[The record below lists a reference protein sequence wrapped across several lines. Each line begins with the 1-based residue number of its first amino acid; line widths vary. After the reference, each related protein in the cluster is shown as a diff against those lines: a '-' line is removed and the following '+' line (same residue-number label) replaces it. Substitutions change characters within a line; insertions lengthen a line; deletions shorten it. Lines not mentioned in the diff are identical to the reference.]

1 MAENKRDYTPPKDL
15 LKDRVILVTGAGDG
29 IGRAVAKAVAAHGG
43 TVVLLGRTI
52 KKLENVYDE
61 IMAAGGPKPGIY
73 PMDLMGAKYKD
84 YEDMVGILDKEYGK
98 LDGIV
103 HNAGILGE
111 RTPIEYHEIHI
122 WQQVLQV
129 NLTAPFALSRA
140 CLELLYKSPD
150 ASVVFVSSGVGR
162 KPRAYWGAYAVSKAG
177 IEALSATLADETEF
191 RKTLRVNSLNPGP
204 VRTEMRRKAFPA
216 EDATQLLTP
225 EQITGTYLYLLGPD
239 SKGITGQQF
248 DAQ

>member
-1 MAENKRDYTPPKDL
+1 MAENRRDYQPPKDL

-29 IGRAVAKAVAAHGG
+29 IGRAVSVALGSHGA
-43 TVVLLGRTI
+43 TVVLLGKTV
-52 KKLENVYDE
+52 KKLETTYDALV
-61 IMAAGGPKPGIY
+61 AAGAPRPAIF

-84 YEDMVGILDKEYGK
+84 YEDLVGALDKEYGR
-98 LDGIV
+98 LDGLL

-111 RTPIEYHEIHI
+111 RAPIEHHEVHI

-129 NLTAPFALSRA
+129 NLTAAFMLSKA

-150 ASVVFVSSGVGR
+150 ASVVFTSSGVGR
-162 KPRAYWGAYAVSKAG
+162 KARAYWGAYAVSKAG
-177 IEALSATLADETEF
+177 TEALSATLADETEF

-204 VRTEMRRKAFPA
+204 VKTEMRRLAFPA
-216 EDATQLLTP
+216 EDREKLATP
-225 EQITGTYLYLLGPD
+225 ESIVGTYLYLLGPD
-239 SKGITGQQF
+239 STGVTGQQF

>member
-1 MAENKRDYTPPKDL
+1 MAENMRGYAPPKDI

-29 IGRAVAKAVAAHGG
+29 IGRAVAKAAAAHGG
-43 TVVLLGRTI
+43 TVVLLGKTV

-73 PMDLMGAKYKD
+73 PMDLMGARYKD
-84 YEDMVGILDKEYGK
+84 HEDMVGILDKEYGK
-98 LDGIV
+98 LDGLV

-111 RTPIEYHEIHI
+111 RAPIEHHEIHI

-129 NLTAPFALSRA
+129 NLTAPFMLTRA

-162 KPRAYWGAYAVSKAG
+162 KARAYWGAYSVSKFG

-216 EDATQLLTP
+216 EDRDKLLTP
-225 EQITGTYLYLLGPD
+225 EQIVGTYLYLLGPD
-239 SKGITGQQF
+239 SKGVTGQQF
-248 DAQ
+248 DA

>member
-1 MAENKRDYTPPKDL
+1 MAENKRDYHPPNDL
-15 LKDRVILVTGAGDG
+15 LKNRVILVTGAGDG
-29 IGRAVAKAVAAHGG
+29 IGRAVAKAAAAHGG
-43 TVVLLGRTI
+43 TVVLLGKTI
-52 KKLENVYDE
+52 KKLEHVYDE

-111 RTPIEYHEIHI
+111 RSPIEHHEIHI

-129 NLTAPFALSRA
+129 NLTAAFMLSKA

-162 KPRAYWGAYAVSKAG
+162 KARAYWGAYAVSKAG

-216 EDATQLLTP
+216 EDREKLLTP

-239 SKGITGQQF
+239 SKGVTGQQF